1 MPVKILQ
8 NILQLQCK
16 KDTKYFSKGIF
27 PSCRT
32 NTLFNLNRPDD
43 NIFFSVSILYIL
55 KSLQPYISQEE
66 QSIISEIE
74 KNLIPN
80 LKLYNNNTERHSY
93 NFWQKSYQKHF
104 PNGVLLHKLKKFQ
117 LPDDIDTT
125 SLVQIVG
132 NYNKSETLITKN
144 ALPNHANHFK
154 RSIKNGHPQLHHFRA
169 YSTWFGE
176 NMPIEF
182 DVCVLCNLLL
192 WIHHYNLEINKND
205 EATLQLIEET
215 INKSLYFTS
224 AFRSA
229 PEYPRDTIIL
239 YHISRVI
246 AQTTFLSDL
255 KNKIVKDLRN
265 IENRKSNTPF
275 DQLLLSNSLLKLGEG
290 PLSST
295 PITDFEE
302 IKNNWWFTAGF
313 LSVYSNPIVQKLAPH
328 PLFHFRFY
336 CPGFNMALWYENL
349 VLSNH

>member
-1 MPVKILQ
+1 MPVKSLQ

-16 KDTKYFSKGIF
+16 KDTKYFSKGMF
-27 PSCRT
+27 ASYRT
-32 NTLFNLNRPDD
+32 NTFLNLNRPDD
-43 NIFFSVSILYIL
+43 NIFFSVSTLYIL

-80 LKLYNNNTERHSY
+80 FKLYSNNTERHSY
-93 NFWQKSYQKHF
+93 NFWQKSSLKHF
-104 PNGVLLHKLKKFQ
+104 PNGALLHKLKKFQ

-125 SLVQIVG
+125 SMVQMVG
-132 NYNKSETLITKN
+132 NYDKSKALKTKN
-144 ALPNHANHFK
+144 TLPHHANHFK
-154 RSIKNGHPQLHHFRA
+154 LSIKNGHPQLRHYQA
-169 YSTWFGE
+169 YSTWFGK

-192 WIHHYNLEINKND
+192 WIHHFNLDINKND
-205 EATLQLIEET
+205 EATIQLIEET

-246 AQTTFLSDL
+246 AQTTFLSDH
-255 KNKIVKDLRN
+255 KNKIIKDLKS
-265 IENRKSNTPF
+265 IENRKSNTPL
-275 DQLLLSNSLLKLGEG
+275 DRLLLSNSLLKLGER
-290 PLSST
+290 PLSS
-295 PITDFEE
+295 ILIRDLEG

-313 LSVYSNPIVQKLAPH
+313 LSVYSNSILQKLAPH

-349 VLSNH
+349 VLINC